1 MLIGCLSIMCL
12 IIVLSGC
19 IETSVQEIDE
29 AFVEEIY
36 EPIVTRTPVPTLA
49 PGPVEELLLGIAES
63 SEIAEGTFLGLSVE
77 DWISIL
83 NSALFVLV
91 GWTLGVWFIRF
102 LIRMVIQRTPTQVDD
117 EFFKLVDPQI
127 KWLVMIFSLYFAT
140 RGLGLLNDTLWIVL
154 QDTYFVLFFG
164 ILFYILWK
172 LLDFS
177 TERYRA
183 QLDPGIDIESLNAII
198 TLVDRVVLILLSTIY
213 VVIVLGHFGIAI
225 TGIAAMLG
233 FLALALSLAA
243 QDTLS
248 DAISGFLILV
258 DQPFRVGDRIEI
270 SELGTWGD
278 VANIGTRTTRILTTD
293 NRMVIVPNSTLAKN
307 QVVNY
312 SIPDPRYRIQM
323 DIGIGY
329 GTDIESVSQM
339 IVDEVRKVE
348 GVVPDKPVEAIYN
361 EMGTS
366 AMIFRIR
373 WWIES
378 FEDTS
383 LVSGRVNTALQNS
396 LDQAGIE
403 MPVTTYDINLKK
415 MPPGGEV
422 LSGEKIGTNP

>member
-1 MLIGCLSIMCL
+1 MPLFIF
-12 IIVLSGC
+12 LSGC

-29 AFVEEIY
+29 ASVEEIY
-36 EPIVTRTPVPTLA
+36 EPIVTRTPVPTMA
-49 PGPVEELLLGIAES
+49 PGPVEELLLGIVES
-63 SEIAEGTFLGLSVE
+63 TEIAEGTFLGLGAE

-102 LIRMVIQRTPTQVDD
+102 LIRIVIKWTPTKVDD
-117 EFFKLVDPQI
+117 DFLKLVDPQI

-140 RGLGLLNDTLWIVL
+140 RGLGLLSDTLWLVL
-154 QDTYFVLFFG
+154 QDIYFVLFFG

-198 TLVDRVVLILLSTIY
+198 TLVDRVIQVLLSTIY
-213 VVIVLGHFGIAI
+213 AVIVLGHFGIAV

-278 VANIGTRTTRILTTD
+278 VTSIGTRTTRILTTD
-293 NRMVIVPNSTLAKN
+293 SRMVIVPNSKIAKN

-312 SIPDPRYRIQM
+312 SIPDPRYRVEM
-323 DIGIGY
+323 DICFGY
-329 GTDIESVSQM
+329 EHDIEKISQL
-339 IVDEVRKVE
+339 IVDTVSKVE

-361 EMGTS
+361 EMGDS

-373 WWIES
+373 WWVES
-378 FEDTS
+378 YEDTN
-383 LVSGRVNTALQNS
+383 LINGRVNSALQYS

-403 MPVTTYDINLKK
+403 IPTTTYDINLKNL
-415 MPPGGEV
+415 PPGGEG
-422 LSGEKIGTNP
+422 LSGETKG

>member
-1 MLIGCLSIMCL
+1 MSLF
-12 IIVLSGC
+12 IVLSGC
-19 IETSVQEIDE
+19 NEASVQ
-29 AFVEEIY
+29 VTY
-36 EPIVTRTPVPTLA
+36 EPSDTRTPVPTLE
-49 PGPVEELLLGIAES
+49 PGPVEELLIGIAES
-63 SEIAEGTFLGLSVE
+63 SEIDEGTFLGLSVE

-83 NSALFVLV
+83 NSALLVLF
-91 GWTLGVWFIRF
+91 GWTLSVWFIRI
-102 LIRMVIQRTPTQVDD
+102 LIRLVTQRTATQVDN
-117 EFFKLVDPQI
+117 EFFKLIDPQI

-140 RGLGLLNDTLWIVL
+140 RSLGLLSDTLRTAL
-154 QDTYFVLFFG
+154 QDIYFVLFFG

-177 TERYRA
+177 TERYQA
-183 QLDPGIDIESLNAII
+183 QLDPGIDIKGLNAII
-198 TLVDRVVLILLSTIY
+198 TLVNRAIRFLLSTIY

-225 TGIAAMLG
+225 TGIVAMLG

-278 VANIGTRTTRILTTD
+278 VANIGIRTTRILSTD
-293 NRMVIVPNSTLAKN
+293 NRLVIVPNSTIGKN

-312 SIPDPRYRIQM
+312 TIPDPRYRIQM

-339 IVDEVRKVE
+339 IVDEVRMVE

-361 EMGTS
+361 EMGNS

-378 FEDTS
+378 YEDTQ
-383 LVSGRVNTALQNS
+383 LIYGRVNTALQHS

-403 MPVTTYDINLKK
+403 LPFTTYDINLINKSLEEEK
-415 MPPGGEV
+415 
-422 LSGEKIGTNP
+422 LSGEIKGTNP

>member
-1 MLIGCLSIMCL
+1 MSLF
-12 IIVLSGC
+12 IVLSGC
-19 IETSVQEIDE
+19 NEATVQEIDE
-29 AFVEEIY
+29 ASVQEIY
-36 EPIVTRTPVPTLA
+36 EPIVTRTPVPTMA

-102 LIRMVIQRTPTQVDD
+102 LIRIIIQRTPTQVDD

-127 KWLVMIFSLYFAT
+127 KWLVMIFCLYFAT
-140 RGLGLLNDTLWIVL
+140 RGLGLLSDTLWFVL
-154 QDTYFVLFFG
+154 QDTYFMLFFG

-177 TERYRA
+177 TQRYRA

-198 TLVDRVVLILLSTIY
+198 TLVDRVVRILLSTIY

-278 VANIGTRTTRILTTD
+278 VTNIGTRTTRILTTD
-293 NRMVIVPNSTLAKN
+293 NRMVIVPNSTIGKS

-312 SIPDPRYRIQM
+312 SIPDPRYRVQI

-329 GTDIESVSQM
+329 GQDIEKVCHL
-339 IVDEVRKVE
+339 IVDTVRKVE
-348 GVVPDKPVEAIYN
+348 GVLPDKPVDAIYN
-361 EMGTS
+361 EMGNS
-366 AMIFRIR
+366 GMIFRIR

-378 FEDTS
+378 YEDTNS
-383 LVSGRVNTALQNS
+383 IFGRVNTALQNS

-403 MPVTTYDINLKK
+403 LPFTTYDINLKN

-422 LSGEKIGTNP
+422 LSGANMGENR

>member
-1 MLIGCLSIMCL
+1 MFIGCLTIMSL
-12 IIVLSGC
+12 FIVLSGC
-19 IETSVQEIDE
+19 NGASVQEINE
-29 AFVEEIY
+29 ASVEEIY
-36 EPIVTRTPVPTLA
+36 EPIVTRTAVPTMA

-63 SEIAEGTFLGLSVE
+63 SEIDEGTFLGLSVE
-77 DWISIL
+77 DWISIF

-102 LIRMVIQRTPTQVDD
+102 LIRLGTQQTPTPIDD
-117 EFFKLVDPQI
+117 EFFKRVDPQI
-127 KWLVMIFSLYFAT
+127 KLLVMIFSLYFAT
-140 RGLGLLNDTLWIVL
+140 RGLGLLSDTLWIVL
-154 QDTYFVLFFG
+154 QDIYFVLFFG

-183 QLDPGIDIESLNAII
+183 QLDPDIDIESLNAII
-198 TLVDRVVLILLSTIY
+198 TLIDRVSRILLSTIY

-278 VANIGTRTTRILTTD
+278 VADIGTRTTRILTTD
-293 NRMVIVPNSTLAKN
+293 NRMVIVPNSTIGKS

-312 SIPDPRYRIQM
+312 SIPDPLYRVQM
-323 DIGIGY
+323 DFGVGY
-329 GTDIESVSQM
+329 GQNIEQISHL
-339 IVDEVRKVE
+339 IVDSVRKIE

-361 EMGTS
+361 QMGTS

-373 WWIES
+373 
-378 FEDTS
+378 
-383 LVSGRVNTALQNS
+383 
-396 LDQAGIE
+396 
-403 MPVTTYDINLKK
+403 
-415 MPPGGEV
+415 
-422 LSGEKIGTNP
+422 

>member
-1 MLIGCLSIMCL
+1 MCL
-12 IIVLSGC
+12 LIVLSGC
-19 IETSVQEIDE
+19 IEASVPEIDE
-29 AFVEEIY
+29 ASVEEIY
-36 EPIVTRTPVPTLA
+36 EPIVTRTAVPTMA
-49 PGPVEELLLGIAES
+49 PGPVEELLLVIAES
-63 SEIAEGTFLGLSVE
+63 SEIDEGTFLGLSVE

-91 GWTLGVWFIRF
+91 GWTIGVWFIRF
-102 LIRMVIQRTPTQVDD
+102 LIRIVTQRTPTQVDN
-117 EFFKLVDPQI
+117 EFFKLIDPQI

-140 RGLGLLNDTLWIVL
+140 RGLGLLSDTLWIVL
-154 QDTYFVLFFG
+154 QDIYFVLFFG

-183 QLDPGIDIESLNAII
+183 QLDPGIDIESVNAII
-198 TLVDRVVLILLSTIY
+198 TLVDRVVRVLLSTIY
-213 VVIVLGHFGIAI
+213 VVILLGHFGIAI

-278 VANIGTRTTRILTTD
+278 VAIIGTRTTRILTTD
-293 NRMVIVPNSTLAKN
+293 NRMVIVPNSTIGKS

-312 SIPDPRYRIQM
+312 SIPDPRYRVEI

-329 GTDIESVSQM
+329 GTDIDSVSQL
-339 IVDEVRKVE
+339 IVDTVSKVE
-348 GVVPDKPVEAIYN
+348 GVLPDTPVEAIYN
-361 EMGTS
+361 QMGGS

-383 LVSGRVNTALQNS
+383 LIYGRVNSALQNS
-396 LDQAGIE
+396 FDQAGIE
-403 MPVTTYDINLKK
+403 MPNTTYDINFKK

-422 LSGEKIGTNP
+422 LSGEATG